1 MNFISHENT
10 LLRREAVLQC
20 GGFNETKGYVVEYSL
35 WLELTKEQRQRM
47 VDHQFPV
54 FIIHKG
60 SRSTASLW
68 RFSTAVLHAFRTQR
82 EEQVIPPMGCYPD
95 KRIYKVWKFVER
107 QPQGWTAKLA
117 CAAPWEVGT

>member
-1 MNFISHENT
+1 MRSALSTMNFISHENT
-10 LLRREAVLQC
+10 LLQC
-20 GGFNETKGYVVEYSL
+20 GSFNETKAYVVEYSL
-35 WLELTKEQRQRM
+35 WLELTKEQRQLV
-47 VDHQFPV
+47 VDDQFPV

-60 SRSTASLW
+60 SRSTGSLW
-68 RFSTAVLHAFRTQR
+68 RFSTAVLRAFRTQR

-117 CAAPWEVGT
+117 